1 MVPMSVSFSL
11 LMYYTEAH
19 GLVEVDLSTI
29 LDLSDSNQF
38 MSRPRATSF
47 FYNMREARRRA
58 CLAPPLPRGWLCS
71 HPTVVTSFTWKQEVI
86 SRETWA
92 RVQTG

>member
-47 FYNMREARRRA
+47 FYNMP
-58 CLAPPLPRGWLCS
+58 CPLPSCFKSSQRGIHPIPSIS
-71 HPTVVTSFTWKQEVI
+71 HVSILVSTFLPEHFF
-86 SRETWA
+86 
-92 RVQTG
+92 